1 MSIKGT
7 LEVEVIPTTSARTF
21 PIIEGDYYAV
31 GTMYNRLS
39 FTGCTVLAQFGGNNN
54 DYILLANT
62 TGTADCGGNNLY
74 SPLVH
79 ISVE

>member
-1 MSIKGT
+1 M
-7 LEVEVIPTTSARTF
+7 
-21 PIIEGDYYAV
+21 